1 MDQQYLLYIR
11 VLQLTLSLLLGVSTT
26 CIAKAGV
33 VVLVVQIT
41 KARAVVQRLERYE
54 NLLMIILFLFQII
67 TLLYK
72 KEQFANL

>member
-33 VVLVVQIT
+33 VVVQIT